1 MNLELPLYCLP
12 GLNWF
17 RTLAQNEVLS
27 VPNYA
32 HFPAQVSHF
41 KKIDF
46 AGINGKQSFI
56 IPLVAESKKGDYKS
70 VKLSYQTNWHHQ
82 LFNALKTAYG
92 KSPFFEY
99 YDYKLEPIIKKGHTF
114 LYDLNMELLLFTL
127 QALKVD
133 IVIKEIE
140 KKSFD
145 EPKLTIDNVRY
156 YQVFEDKNGF
166 ISEVS
171 IIDYLFNMSWLDY
184 HSMDLNA
191 R

>member
-1 MNLELPLYCLP
+1 MNIELPLYCLP
-12 GLNWF
+12 ELNWY
-17 RTLAQNEVLS
+17 RTLAQKEVLEI
-27 VPNYA
+27 PNYA
-32 HFPAQVSHF
+32 AFPEQISQF

-46 AGINGKQSFI
+46 AGINGKQSVI
-56 IPLVAESKKGDYKS
+56 IPLVGVTKKGDYKS

-99 YDYKLEPIIKKGHTF
+99 YDYKIEPIIKKGHTF

-133 IVIKEIE
+133 IAIKEVE
-140 KKSFD
+140 QERF
-145 EPKLTIDNVRY
+145 EGPKLIIDNVRY

-166 ISEVS
+166 ISNVS

-184 HSMDLNA
+184 HSTDLNN